1 MTTTD
6 LENQPQK
13 GKRAKA
19 TKEKPEKVK
28 RPAPEK
34 KRGAKPAVEA
44 PAWPSAV
51 RPALV
56 FLPPKIRSA
65 QTFKKSVRQSM
76 MMSVGMLALAGVAYM
91 AVAASTGNAEE
102 ELAESK
108 DRGVQLTQEIA
119 EEKPVQDF
127 WLGVVERKAAVTD
140 ALENDLAYGRVVS
153 AVMDTNSVGATFT
166 KISTPDGGE
175 SCTTS
180 NPFVE
185 NKSIGC
191 LEVTGTVENVRDIGT
206 LVDRLNNAGDLLTNA
221 YTTETTTVNDV
232 VTFKLTVG
240 YTEKALSFKNE
251 PFRPSEEEMAYL
263 NQLNTPETEGA
274 AGAAPDATVT
284 IDGTVSPEGE
294 TK

>member
-1 MTTTD
+1 MTTTE

-19 TKEKPEKVK
+19 AQEKPEKVK
-28 RPAPEK
+28 RPAREK
-34 KRGAKPAVEA
+34 KHGAKPAAEA

-76 MMSVGMLALAGVAYM
+76 MMSVGMLALAGVAYV
-91 AVAASTGNAEE
+91 AVVASTGGVEQD
-102 ELAESK
+102 LAESK
-108 DRGVQLTQEIA
+108 ERGVRLTQEIA
-119 EEKPVQDF
+119 EEKPVQDY
-127 WLGVVERKAAVTD
+127 WLGVVERKAAVAD
-140 ALENDLAYGRVVS
+140 ALENDLAYGKVVS
-153 AVMDTNSVGATFT
+153 TVMDANSVGATFT
-166 KISTPDGGE
+166 KISTPDAGD

-185 NKSIGC
+185 NKSVGC

-251 PFRPSEEEMAYL
+251 PFRPSEEEMEYL
-263 NQLNTPETEGA
+263 NQFNAPEAEGEA
-274 AGAAPDATVT
+274 EAAPDAGVT
-284 IDGTVSPEGE
+284 IGE